1 MSKTS
6 IIGADFL
13 DRFRSSDYKNSVY
26 AIAEILDNSVDA
38 EAKNIELI
46 TITKDK
52 KITEIFFVD
61 DGKGMSEKTLEKC
74 VVFSEGTNT
83 SGSKKTGYFGM
94 GLPNSSLSQCRDFSV
109 ICKIDDIY
117 RQNRIDFKK
126 MKSNQELFIDDVFD
140 ADKKLIARIKSYT
153 KIRDFKTVIQW
164 TDLDKIDTLYAE
176 TLKNRLERLM
186 GRIHRYSIRNGI
198 KITVLN
204 YSDGNLKPD
213 INHEIIENDPL
224 FLTKNNQWIIP
235 VLRDKKN
242 LDNVITADPL
252 TSTRHYYSKFIDH
265 NDPKKLAMPLFYS
278 LEDACEPIIIKYQGS
293 EYKINMTVTV
303 AYKDIQKPGI
313 RNGGITPLGKQIG
326 IKIKGTG
333 NFPSGNIS
341 WVRNNREITVGNYSL
356 FNVTS
361 PEMRFW
367 SIELNYSTADSESRN
382 LLDELLGLSNSKQ
395 HIKYIPDT
403 EFPSDSSENAAFDD
417 KKQELMAKITIALN
431 LGIRKATEILGRQ
444 AREWSATEK
453 QIHGAP
459 GSSKIPGPTQK
470 TYDVLIDALGKGQ
483 EMSTEEKE
491 DLVKKIKRHLTTL
504 DRKSIIEGVEIYS
517 KIGIENVIIYCEL
530 DERDLFQSER
540 SFGKDIT
547 LINTLHSFYLKVL
560 EPLKERG
567 ESDILA
573 SIELLLSSLSRSGH
587 TNFKDEQLDTIK
599 EFYTATAK
607 DLKRILSKTEAI
619 QLNIVSTN
627 NDIVEN
633 IIDDEDN

>member
-1 MSKTS
+1 MSKVS
-6 IIGADFL
+6 IIGANFL
-13 DRFRSSDYKNSVY
+13 DRFRSSDYKNSIY

-52 KITEIFFVD
+52 KIKEIFFVD
-61 DGKGMSEKTLEKC
+61 DGKGMSEEVLKRC
-74 VVFSEGTNT
+74 VVFSEGTNV
-83 SGSKKTGYFGM
+83 SGSKKTGFFGM

-109 ICKIDDIY
+109 ICKINDVY
-117 RQNRIDFKK
+117 RQNRVDFKK
-126 MKSNQELFIDDVFD
+126 MQRNQELFIDDVFD
-140 ADKKLIARIKSYT
+140 ADEQLIKSIKSYS
-153 KIRDFKTVIQW
+153 KIKNFNTVVHW
-164 TDLDKIDTLYAE
+164 ADLDKIDTLYAG
-176 TLKNRLERLM
+176 TLKDRIERLM

-198 KITVLN
+198 KISILN

-224 FLTKNNQWIIP
+224 FLTTNNQWIIP
-235 VLRDKKN
+235 VLSDKKN
-242 LDNVITADPL
+242 LDAVVTTDPL
-252 TSTRHYYSKFIDH
+252 TSTRHYYSKFIDP
-265 NDPKKLAMPLFYS
+265 NDANKLVIPLFYS
-278 LEDACEPIIIKYQGS
+278 PENACEKITINYQGS
-293 EYKINMTVTV
+293 EYIINMTVAV

-313 RNGGITPLGKQIG
+313 RNGGTTPLGKQFG

-333 NFPSGNIS
+333 NYPSANIS

-356 FNVTS
+356 FNVTA

-367 SIELNYSTADSESRN
+367 SIELNYATDDSENRN
-382 LLDELLGLSNSKQ
+382 LIDELLGLSNSKQ
-395 HIKYIPDT
+395 HLKFIPDIDLPEDT
-403 EFPSDSSENAAFDD
+403 SANAAFDE

-431 LGIRKATEILGRQ
+431 EGIRKATDILGRQ
-444 AREWSATEK
+444 AREWSSTEK
-453 QIHGAP
+453 LIHGTP
-459 GSSKIPGPTQK
+459 GGSKIPGPTQK

-483 EMSTEEKE
+483 VMTTQEKE
-491 DLVKKIKRHLTTL
+491 DLVKKIRKHLTSL
-504 DRKSIIEGVEIYS
+504 DRKSVEEGVEIYS

-547 LINTLHSFYLKVL
+547 LINTKHSFYLKVL
-560 EPLKERG
+560 EPLKEKG

-599 EFYTATAK
+599 DFYTATAK
-607 DLKRILSKTEAI
+607 DLKRILSKTPALEINSKRAETDK
-619 QLNIVSTN
+619 LDTLTS
-627 NDIVEN
+627 
-633 IIDDEDN
+633 DE